1 MAYLPDEKCED
12 LLNNEY
18 IDSDN
23 EFCGG
28 NIVND
33 ERRRFKMKNGNDF
46 EEIDPLSSWQNLTYI
61 GSMNMG
67 ATICGV
73 GVSSLSYP
81 RLARKSADFS
91 SFSWLENQLIH
102 SRSLG

>member
-1 MAYLPDEKCED
+1 MAYLPAEKCED
-12 LLNNEY
+12 LLHNEN

-33 ERRRFKMKNGNDF
+33 ERRRFKMKDGQDF
-46 EEIDPLSSWQNLTYI
+46 EEIDPLTSWQNLTYI

-73 GVSSLSYP
+73 G
-81 RLARKSADFS
+81 
-91 SFSWLENQLIH
+91 IH
-102 SRSLG
+102 LQVCLQN